1 MEELMTQNI
10 FEKAGDNITDS
21 VREASRVTAA
31 VADAIKDGVG
41 AAERAARQGR
51 DAVEDF
57 VNAASA
63 DCGNVNIGR
72 RVWAGNFDCFSE
84 QAQVNMS
91 GNIQAVRKLLS
102 ELREAY
108 ESLPRRAQLH
118 VLYLLRESGS
128 PSPTPLMI

>member
-57 VNAASA
+57 VNESSRCIQRHPLTAVTATLVAGFGLGILTALAS
-63 DCGNVNIGR
+63 R
-72 RVWAGNFDCFSE
+72 R
-84 QAQVNMS
+84 
-91 GNIQAVRKLLS
+91 R
-102 ELREAY
+102 
-108 ESLPRRAQLH
+108 
-118 VLYLLRESGS
+118 
-128 PSPTPLMI
+128 